1 MLNIGIKG
9 IQELIVTKE
18 NCAGRIGSGELDV
31 FATPAMLALVEK
43 TAWMSVA
50 DELEK
55 GEGTVGTKVSL
66 SHSAPTPLGKK
77 VRCETEL
84 VEIDRKRLVFNFTV
98 YDDSGVVGSGTH
110 ERFIIN
116 SEKFIKKALEK
127 G

>member
-1 MLNIGIKG
+1 MLSIGIKG
-9 IQELIVTKE
+9 IQEQIVTKD

-43 TAWMSVA
+43 TAWMSIA
-50 DELEK
+50 DELGPE
-55 GEGTVGTKVSL
+55 EGTVGTKVTL
-66 SHSAPTPLGKK
+66 SHSAPTPLGKT

-84 VEIDRKRLVFNFTV
+84 VEIDRKRLVFSFAV
-98 YDDSGVVGSGTH
+98 YDDSGIVGSGTH

-116 SEKFIKKALEK
+116 SERFMKKALEK

>member
-1 MLNIGIKG
+1 
-9 IQELIVTKE
+9 
-18 NCAGRIGSGELDV
+18 
-31 FATPAMLALVEK
+31 
-43 TAWMSVA
+43 MSVA